1 MRQADDLI
9 PAMKTQNRI
18 DGGIIIIGLGT
29 NGAFSKQDLDSLL
42 RPLDSA
48 KQILLINTRVPRDWE
63 QNVNGMLAKAAP
75 RTRKLRWWIGIQP
88 ARIIRN
94 TSGLTVSIW
103 SRKAPRLTPPSSSYQ
118 EIKRLS

>member
-1 MRQADDLI
+1 MLGYPLSREIAPGIHIDAEIGRQMRQADDLI

-63 QNVNGMLAKAAP
+63 QNVNGMLAKRRPEPESYAGG
-75 RTRKLRWWIGIQP
+75 LVFSQQGSSGILP
-88 ARIIRN
+88 
-94 TSGLTVSIW
+94 V
-103 SRKAPRLTPPSSSYQ
+103 
-118 EIKRLS
+118 